1 MENTV
6 ETMAQETVLDD
17 AALSPMQTE
26 PAEQISDL
34 SEITN
39 EAQPSSGAAATQNEA
54 PPAKEPGWIRRR
66 VDAAT
71 AKAVKETEER
81 MRAEFEAMLAPLR
94 ESMLDRQA
102 DELVRTGEVKTK
114 ERALEYVQLKNGV
127 KISAPADANATP
139 AARDSLGRF
148 APKEQPAAESSEM
161 SAVTRA
167 RADLLAQQAEKIQQ
181 KSGVDVMS
189 AFRDNTD
196 VRQKVLSGEWDF
208 YDVADA
214 LSQRRV
220 PMPVR
225 SSNGA
230 SFSGVSIANMTDE
243 QFRRLNE
250 NLAAGKI
257 YDAR

>member
-6 ETMAQETVLDD
+6 ETIMHEAALDD
-17 AALSPMQTE
+17 ATLGLEQTE
-26 PAEQISDL
+26 PAEQLSSL
-34 SEITN
+34 SEITDEPKPST
-39 EAQPSSGAAATQNEA
+39 EATTEQSE

-71 AKAVKETEER
+71 AKAVRETETR

-102 DELVRTGEVKTK
+102 DELVRSGEFRSK
-114 ERALEYVQLKNGV
+114 ERALEYVQMKNGV
-127 KISAPADANATP
+127 AVTAPAEAKETP
-139 AARDSLGRF
+139 VARDAQGRF
-148 APKEQPAAESSEM
+148 APKEQPTAEADDT

-167 RADLLAQQAEKIQQ
+167 RANLLAAQAEKIQQ

-189 AFRDNTD
+189 TFRENPEI
-196 VRQKVLSGEWDF
+196 RQKVLSGEWDF
-208 YDVADA
+208 HDVAEA
-214 LSQRRV
+214 LTQRRV
-220 PMPVR
+220 PMPMR
-225 SSNGA
+225 ASNGA